1 MTNPKETTTMSPARE
16 LLNRKETGDG
26 PHPPRAM
33 EHLAFALLM
42 AACGGT
48 TESLAAL
55 TRLRRDF
62 VDWNEVRVA
71 RIQEIVRSLGDIAE
85 AEEAAR
91 RIKEEYNS
99 FFEKKGALSF
109 DFLAAGKP
117 SETRRQ
123 LNQLLPRIGKGAAA
137 LLLYEFCPG
146 ASLPLTDEGLRQ
158 ARKDG
163 LVGKSADRNQVAR
176 ALAEGLEQG
185 DAVVLVQ
192 YWEMEASGSP
202 YGEAPRKDA
211 GSGTAKGA
219 KKKSPAKA
227 KGKK

>member
-1 MTNPKETTTMSPARE
+1 MNNPKDTAVMSPARE
-16 LLNRKETGDG
+16 LLNRKEAGSG
-26 PHPPRAM
+26 LHPPRAM
-33 EHLAFALLM
+33 EHLALALLL
-42 AACGGT
+42 AACGDMAD
-48 TESLAAL
+48 SLAAL
-55 TRLRRDF
+55 SRLRRDF

-71 RIQEIVRSLGDIAE
+71 RVQEIVRSLGEMAG

-91 RIKEEYNS
+91 RIKEEYNA
-99 FFEKKGALSF
+99 FFEKKGALNF

-146 ASLPLTDEGLRQ
+146 ASLPLSDEGLRQ

-163 LVGKSADRNQVAR
+163 VVGKSADRNQVAR
-176 ALAEGLEQG
+176 ALADGLEQG
-185 DAVVLVQ
+185 ESAMLIQ
-192 YWEMEASGSP
+192 YWELEGSGSP
-202 YGEAPRKDA
+202 YGESPPRKE
-211 GSGTAKGA
+211 TAKA
-219 KKKSPAKA
+219 VKKEKKAPKKA